1 MVKPHMSQPA
11 VEERARVNV
20 ALDRELWKKLKV
32 VAAEDLRNV
41 GDIVDELVEQYLKSR
56 KPRQSRGS

>member
-1 MVKPHMSQPA
+1 MSQPA